1 MDKSFPLA
9 SMETILRKAGAPRV
23 SGSAKKALGE
33 VLEDLGLEIAENAVR
48 FAKHSGR
55 KTVKASDVN
64 LAAR

>member
-1 MDKSFPLA
+1 MAKSFPHA
-9 SMETILRKAGAPRV
+9 SMETILRKAGALRV
-23 SGSAKKALGE
+23 SESAKKVLGE
-33 VLEDLGLEIAENAVR
+33 VLEELGLEIAENAVR